1 MAITKFKTTSSFTN
15 LTKYDSFLAGNAA
28 FSPGAYESIAS
39 ASGTGSSGT
48 ITFSSIPS
56 TYTSLQIRMIGRSSA
71 TGTGTVS
78 GRIQLNGDTSS
89 ASYAGHLLFGD
100 GSVVSTDAAASGTY
114 TGVLLSVLRDGNTAS
129 TLTGIVID
137 IHNYTSTTQNKTIR
151 MINGYDANGSGV
163 MMMGS
168 GLWLSTAAVTSISL
182 VLTTT
187 NWTSSSQFAL
197 YGIKGA

>member
-1 MAITKFKTTSSFTN
+1 MAVTKFKTTSSFTN

-56 TYTSLQIRMIGRSSA
+56 TYTSLQIRMIGRSSLA
-71 TGTGTVS
+71 STGTVS
-78 GRIQLNGDTSS
+78 GRVQLNGDTSS
-89 ASYAGHLLFGD
+89 ASYTSHMLFGD
-100 GSVVSTDAAASGTY
+100 GTTAQVDAAASGTY
-114 TGVLLSVLRDGNTAS
+114 TGMLLPTIRDANAANIMGVN
-129 TLTGIVID
+129 IID

-151 MINGYDANGSGV
+151 AFSGVDINGTGAVYLQ
-163 MMMGS
+163 S
-168 GLWLSTAAVTSISL
+168 GLWLSTAAVTSVS
-182 VLTTT
+182 VALTTS
-187 NWTSSSQFAL
+187 NWTSATRVSL